1 VDRLVEVLVSL
12 GAPSNSSSR
21 RAENDASERAAEGE
35 GGGPERANFKSPAIV
50 VVYGITVRRVTA
62 LPLNGVVGVE
72 PWTGGARSDKVLVT
86 TATVV

>member
-62 LPLNGVVGVE
+62 LDRRGSERQGFSHDRHCRLNGS
-72 PWTGGARSDKVLVT
+72 GGPPCAK
-86 TATVV
+86 